1 MHTKSDSWWSIDT
14 NILVYATETVGSSS
28 KQTIAKELLRD
39 LYASPQGCLAGQV
52 ISEFMNVAIR
62 KKAMTYAHALD
73 VVTLMSIG
81 VRILGTPP
89 EAYAKAWELA
99 GKYSYQMGDALI
111 IAICAEHGIKTLY
124 SEVAGPLTRPLGVHV
139 INPFESVEAE

>member
-1 MHTKSDSWWSIDT
+1 MLTKTDSSWSIDT
-14 NILVYATETVGSSS
+14 HILVYATETVVPSL

-99 GKYSYQMGDALI
+99 GKHSYQMGDALI